1 MFSLLQINI
10 LINQITGRV
19 NYAADLIGVRMASIN
34 QILDP
39 WLYILLRKRVI
50 VKVVLYVLNLAL
62 CRKTVSAKRSQCFL
76 STSEGKN
83 YSFNSFR
90 DRNYSRE
97 LNNFD
102 NNDAINRDHVNKLTN
117 TTVSPCRNSRQSD
130 NLQGDSLSN
139 STKSLMNE
147 DCDIE
152 TSTGRTVIRRSWSLD
167 GALKHCKVWSDSG
180 QEHDSNTQQHRKCS
194 LQTFIQMLR
203 LKTTNR
209 RMSSARFKSVGNYSV

>member
-1 MFSLLQINI
+1 
-10 LINQITGRV
+10 
-19 NYAADLIGVRMASIN
+19 MASIN

-50 VKVVLYVLNLAL
+50 VKVVLYLINLAL
-62 CRKTVSAKRSQCFL
+62 CRRTVSAKRSQCFL

-97 LNNFD
+97 LNHFD
-102 NNDAINRDHVNKLTN
+102 NDTVNREHVNKLTN
-117 TTVSPCRNSRQSD
+117 TNVSVRRASSQSD
-130 NLQGDSLSN
+130 QGLADSLSN

-147 DCDIE
+147 EHDINM
-152 TSTGRTVIRRSWSLD
+152 SPRRTMIRRSWSLD
-167 GALKHCKVWSDSG
+167 GALKHCGVWSNSG
-180 QEHDSNTQQHRKCS
+180 QEQDNQTHHNRKSS
-194 LQTFIQMLR
+194 LQSFIQMLR

-209 RMSSARFKSVGNYSV
+209 RMCSARFKSVGNYSV